1 MYDIEIKET
10 LCYSGLKF
18 SHAGGKLLSSLYK
31 NLLFW
36 TIIIVVMVLLFNLFS
51 KPRQT
56 ASEKNY
62 SEFISAVENN
72 RVQEVEA
79 MGRNLAWKD
88 KDGKRFKTYA
98 PEDPEMIKILR
109 EKGVT
114 INAKKESDTS
124 LLQIIIT
131 LAPILL
137 LIGVWLFFMRQMQVG
152 GGKALSFGKSKAKI
166 LTKELHQVTFEG
178 FS

>member
-1 MYDIEIKET
+1 MHDIEIKET
-10 LCYSGLKF
+10 LCYSDLKF
-18 SHAGGKLLSSLYK
+18 DNVGGKSLSSLYK

-79 MGRNLAWKD
+79 LGRPRND
-88 KDGKRFKTYA
+88 
-98 PEDPEMIKILR
+98 
-109 EKGVT
+109 
-114 INAKKESDTS
+114 
-124 LLQIIIT
+124 
-131 LAPILL
+131 
-137 LIGVWLFFMRQMQVG
+137 
-152 GGKALSFGKSKAKI
+152 
-166 LTKELHQVTFEG
+166 
-178 FS
+178 